1 MLPKILATVGF
12 MSAQPHSS
20 VRALNAAL
28 SMLQG
33 FFYNRYPVAEK
44 TGAGDLGTETDINE
58 NVMLVYH
65 RIGTP
70 QSEDVVVLAGGLG
83 PFVGPAR
90 CCTCKTF

>member
-1 MLPKILATVGF
+1 
-12 MSAQPHSS
+12 
-20 VRALNAAL
+20 
-28 SMLQG
+28 MLQG

-65 RIGTP
+65 RVGTP

-83 PFVGPAR
+83 SNVGPV
-90 CCTCKTF
+90 CCRPCKTTQTLA